1 MFLVVYAQDIQ
12 VISFGILEEGH
23 LVKQKRF
30 DALPENYLYS
40 LDKTLGEWGMKDHE
54 KEFEGVIVVTGP
66 GSFTASRVSTTIAN
80 GFAFTRSIPVIGLS
94 NPHLL
99 DLASLLSVNRSINL
113 GADFVL
119 PTYNRPPNITAQ
131 KIGNS

>member
-1 MFLVVYAQDIQ
+1 MFLVVCAQDIQ

-40 LDKTLGEWGMKDHE
+40 LDKTLEEWGIFAKQR
-54 KEFEGVIVVTGP
+54 FEGVIVVTGP

-94 NPHLL
+94 NPNHL
-99 DLASLLSVNRSINL
+99 DLESLLSLDNEVNMDAR
-113 GADFVL
+113 FVI
-119 PTYNRPPNITAQ
+119 PTYNRPPNITSA
-131 KIGNS
+131 KSKNS